1 MSAKPT
7 KGGRARR
14 GYGPLS
20 RIIGMKYA
28 GTVSVPAYFQGRVAF
43 CNAPFLRPDSLRFS
57 YSSAIY
63 VETAMYSCYIECEN
77 RDGSGEIYEK
87 DSNAVCR
94 DFGCR
99 SPILQLWKC
108 IVCRT
113 DNGENRVVQ
122 ESRN

>member
-1 MSAKPT
+1 MRLLKRFVRFLVKLFENDPEQLYCCS
-7 KGGRARR
+7 G
-14 GYGPLS
+14 
-20 RIIGMKYA
+20 
-28 GTVSVPAYFQGRVAF
+28 
-43 CNAPFLRPDSLRFS
+43 FLRPDSLRFS

-99 SPILQLWKC
+99 GPVLQLWKC
-108 IVCRT
+108 NFRRA
-113 DNGENRVVQ
+113 DNGENRLVQ
-122 ESRN
+122 ES